1 VTLVLFAASREV
13 EAAGSGDHRYAEAA
27 EAADAIKRIAG
38 TPDQVDDAVLLRL
51 SAVNLTSEGLLSA
64 SPSEAWSV
72 PPRSYAVAHAGL
84 SPSLPQGR

>member
-13 EAAGSGDHRYAEAA
+13 EAAGSGDHRYA